1 MFGQDITL
9 GPGTGTFASHT
20 LEILIMLL
28 GAFFLGLWLGY
39 ILWNRY
45 QKLAEQYRL
54 DKESAQASLS
64 QLNTEF
70 GALKGRFTALETER
84 NDLFTRFTTAEA
96 DNAQLQQRLQVMMG
110 DLNETLN
117 ENLQL
122 ETELALQGNGTVAEP
137 ITTEESDHA
146 KPIITTE
153 TDANSIELSVDA
165 SGATDMVQEL
175 EPTTDLL
182 PEEEAL
188 AANEL
193 AAETDDDRAGILV
206 TADPEPSAEYE
217 EVDTSGDEFDLVMED
232 PNDGMAEEQA
242 SLRSLRMPDDH
253 FSDASFQRLV
263 AAPYEVEMPVI
274 STEPAIEL
282 PSTPAPTLA
291 ESPAFVVPPMPLGAL
306 KQDDLKIVEGI
317 GPKIEQLL
325 FAAGI
330 NSYNQLA
337 EAPVARLREIL
348 SEAGPRFAMH
358 DPGTWSAQALLAA
371 NGEWENLK
379 AYQDF
384 LNAGKRPDK

>member
-28 GAFFLGLWLGY
+28 GAFLLGLWLGY

-45 QKLAEQYRL
+45 KKLAEQFRL

-64 QLNTEF
+64 QLNTEL
-70 GALKGRFTALETER
+70 GALKGRFGALEAER
-84 NDLFTRFTTAEA
+84 NDLITRFTTAEA
-96 DNAQLQQRLQVMMG
+96 DNAQLQQRLQVIMG

-122 ETELALQGNGTVAEP
+122 ETELALQGG
-137 ITTEESDHA
+137 S
-146 KPIITTE
+146 TE
-153 TDANSIELSVDA
+153 TTPVDEVPVESPNTIELGIDDEILPSSDI
-165 SGATDMVQEL
+165 
-175 EPTTDLL
+175 PTGETVPESELL
-182 PEEEAL
+182 PEEEQL
-188 AANEL
+188 ANDLSGQL
-193 AAETDDDRAGILV
+193 AAEADTDRGAVVDDSEQ
-206 TADPEPSAEYE
+206 EPDGEYE
-217 EVDTSGDEFDLVMED
+217 EVDTTGDDFDLVMEE
-232 PNDGMAEEQA
+232 PNYDDVVVEHA
-242 SLRSLRMPDDH
+242 SARSLRMPDDH
-253 FSDASFQRLV
+253 FSDTSFQRLV
-263 AAPYEVEMPVI
+263 AAPPMEEPV
-274 STEPAIEL
+274 AITPDPVLEL
-282 PSTPAPTLA
+282 PPVEAPAPA
-291 ESPAFVVPPMPLGAL
+291 PESGIFVVPPVLLGAL

-330 NSYNQLA
+330 NSYKELA

-348 SEAGPRFAMH
+348 NEAGSRFAMH

-371 NGEWENLK
+371 NGEWDNLK